1 MTKNS
6 SSEISQGR
14 LALIFSAP
22 ALLIL
27 AVTVLVPLAYAIYL
41 SFHRYNLKRAK
52 RPFAGFRNYEKIL
65 TDDKFWDS
73 LATSFIFAVSAVAVI
88 PR

>member
-1 MTKNS
+1 MIKNS
-6 SSEISQGR
+6 SSEIPQGR

-52 RPFAGFRNYEKIL
+52 RPFQVFGITR
-65 TDDKFWDS
+65 KF
-73 LATSFIFAVSAVAVI
+73 
-88 PR
+88 